1 MKKYPE
7 YKDSGIEWIGEI
19 PQSWTI
25 SRLKYLAHIK
35 TGYTPPKNDD
45 LNYSCDGIPWIKP
58 DDLNGFQPIFE
69 TKNKTSDQGLRN
81 GNLIEP
87 NSVLMCCIGSIGKM
101 GVSGCQAITN
111 QQINSLTFNSKVN
124 NEFAKYLVFASQEEH
139 IREANGNVIK
149 ILNSENQK
157 NITFPLPAYKEQQ
170 KIAQFLDDKIKRIES
185 LIKKKK
191 ELIELLKEERAA
203 IINQAVTKGIN
214 PDAEMKDSGIEWL
227 GEVPK
232 HWNVSKLKYLSRIR
246 YGLGQPPKQVEGGL
260 PMIRATNVERG
271 RIVKKDMMFVSS
283 EDVPKEREPFLCE
296 NEIIVVR
303 SGAYTADSAIIPKE
317 YEGAVAGY
325 DMVVTPKAIQP
336 KFLSYGLLSQY
347 MLNFQL
353 DIQKLRAAQ
362 PHLNAE
368 ELGATLVLCPPFHEQ
383 TIITE
388 YITKRVSEID
398 KTIELAIKEI
408 SLIEEYRTALI
419 NEAVT
424 GKIKVTESV

>member
-1 MKKYPE
+1 MKSYPK
-7 YKDSGIEWIGEI
+7 YKDSEIDWLEEI
-19 PQSWTI
+19 PYHWKSI
-25 SRLKYLAHIK
+25 RLKFLASIY
-35 TGYTPPKNDD
+35 TGDKDTVNRVDD
-45 LNYSCDGIPWIKP
+45 GKYPFFVRSQTVERINTYSYDGEAVLTAGDGVGVGKVFHYY
-58 DDLNGFQPIFE
+58 NGKFDFHQRVYKISNFE
-69 TKNKTSDQGLRN
+69 QIDGKYFYYYFMQNFHKEVLKISAKSTVDSLRLPMLQN
-81 GNLIEP
+81 FRV
-87 NSVLMCCIGSIGKM
+87 SFGSLDEQRI
-101 GVSGCQAITN
+101 I
-111 QQINSLTFNSKVN
+111 
-124 NEFAKYLVFASQEEH
+124 AS
-139 IREANGNVIK
+139 
-149 ILNSENQK
+149 
-157 NITFPLPAYKEQQ
+157 
-170 KIAQFLDDKIKRIES
+170 FLDQKLNQIDT
-185 LIKKKK
+185 LIVNKKQM
-191 ELIELLKEERAA
+191 IELLKEERAA

-232 HWNVSKLKYLSRIR
+232 HWIISKLKYLSRIR

-347 MLNFQL
+347 ILNFQL

-408 SLIEEYRTALI
+408 SLFEEYRIALI

-424 GKIKVTESV
+424 GKIDVRGNL